1 MNRDKNEWLFAAA
14 AFAISAAFAGGF
26 LIGWIVRSSS

>member
-14 AFAISAAFAGGF
+14 AFAISTAFAGGF
-26 LIGWIVRSSS
+26 LLGWIARSTT